1 MPTKCERNCAPR
13 ANYKQHWNT
22 PLRRHFDT
30 LNDSVLRVVIT
41 LNSGRQ
47 NSRIRTCCAPFFRKE
62 THHSPSSLLKM
73 KWNSLALSLSR
84 ARHWTPAAQYFA
96 VSDWKKMAANSRV
109 KFGLSLFLQAS
120 HKSFRVRSSVFY
132 TFMSLYY
139 KGFYV
144 VVGKSQKCPLYRV
157 ASRSI
162 VLCGVLLQQRR
173 AKEVKF

>member
-30 LNDSVLRVVIT
+30 LNGCVLRVVIT

-47 NSRIRTCCAPFFRKE
+47 NSRIRTCCALFFQKE

-73 KWNSLALSLSR
+73 KWNSLALSPSR

-132 TFMSLYY
+132 TLCHYIIRVFMLWSGSHKNAHFTAWHHVVLYCAV
-139 KGFYV
+139 FY
-144 VVGKSQKCPLYRV
+144 Y
-157 ASRSI
+157 SRDE
-162 VLCGVLLQQRR
+162 QR
-173 AKEVKF
+173 K